1 MSRIKKI
8 LGTFLLVIAVLI
20 YIIGGIYDL
29 IICLAIVRVVFGQ
42 VVAYLSL
49 LVFPVVIA
57 LAPWYAFFAWGRYY
71 PLVIVYGM
79 GITATIFFF
88 VSKWLIGDHSD

>member
-29 IICLAIVRVVFGQ
+29 IICFAIVRVVFGQ
-42 VVAYLSL
+42 MVACLSL
-49 LVFPVVIA
+49 LVFPVLIA
-57 LAPWYAFFAWGRYY
+57 LAPWYAFLLGAAIIPW
-71 PLVIVYGM
+71 
-79 GITATIFFF
+79 
-88 VSKWLIGDHSD
+88 